1 MKLESTKMP
10 SQLMIAPMVGISHVA
25 FREWIRFFLPTD
37 IPVWV
42 FTEMLSSRRVPSQN
56 IELTSRLKI
65 TEQERQGAT
74 WLPQLLVNEK
84 RFIKPSIEKLKSL
97 GPVGLDINMGC
108 PVKRTLKHNWGVRLM
123 GDPDYAAEVV
133 SWCRENY
140 EGPLSVKMRLIR
152 TEESTFEY
160 MQNFIAKLSDAGA
173 DWVTVHARYKE
184 NRHAGKAEWGL
195 LKEIKGATGVP
206 LVANGGVSSVEDI
219 RYLLQEMQ
227 MDGVMLARAALAK
240 PWLVWQY
247 LQEQNPDET
256 LLVPAADLGFS
267 LPNSAHEQ
275 GTFYLK
281 ALLLFADSMEKYF
294 DEDRV
299 RMERLL
305 FFVTMSQ
312 KWFDFGHSFWKGLKS
327 RHTWN
332 DYKEYL
338 AEYAGRAPL
347 SLLQKSPIQ

>member
-1 MKLESTKMP
+1 
-10 SQLMIAPMVGISHVA
+10 MVGISHVA
-25 FREWIRFFLPTD
+25 FREWIRLFLPAEY
-37 IPVWV
+37 PVWV

-56 IELTSRLKI
+56 VELTSRLKI
-65 TEQERQGAT
+65 TEQERQGAA

-84 RFIKPSIEKLKSL
+84 RFIKPSIEKLEQLS
-97 GPVGLDINMGC
+97 PVGLDINMGC

-123 GDPDYAAEVV
+123 GDPDYAADVV
-133 SWCRENY
+133 SWCRESY
-140 EGPLSVKMRLIR
+140 QGPLSVKMRLIR
-152 TEESTFEY
+152 TQESTFDY
-160 MQNFIAKLSDAGA
+160 MQEFISRLSDAGA

-195 LKEIKGATGVP
+195 LRDIKGATGVP
-206 LVANGGVSSVEDI
+206 VVANGGVSSVEDVH
-219 RYLLQEMQ
+219 YLLHEMN

-247 LQEQNPDET
+247 FHSQNQNPDQAIT
-256 LLVPAADLGFS
+256 VPAQELGFE
-267 LPNSAHEQ
+267 LPKSAQEQ

-327 RHTWN
+327 RHSWAE
-332 DYKEYL
+332 YKAYL
-338 AEYAGRAPL
+338 AEYTSREPL
-347 SLLQKSPIQ
+347 SILQKSPIQ